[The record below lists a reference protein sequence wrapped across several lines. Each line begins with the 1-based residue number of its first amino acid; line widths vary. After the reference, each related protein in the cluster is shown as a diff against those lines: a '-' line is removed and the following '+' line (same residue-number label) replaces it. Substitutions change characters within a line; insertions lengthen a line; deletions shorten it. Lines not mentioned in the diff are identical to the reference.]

1 MLLNADYATWRKLA
15 CDAESLL
22 GSMRRAP
29 RMPSNHPPPLLQEW
43 ADELAA
49 RNRSIRTIR
58 GYLTDVRQLGEWLRH
73 QEFGAVRGGGVRRF
87 SHAMQRAGLHPR
99 TRARR
104 LVALRQFYAYLVE
117 TGRLPRSP
125 MDD

>member
-1 MLLNADYATWRKLA
+1 Y
-15 CDAESLL
+15 LL
-22 GSMRRAP
+22 GSMRRAH
-29 RMPSNHPPPLLQEW
+29 RMTSNQPPPLLQEW

-73 QEFGAVRGGGVRRF
+73 EELGAGRGEDVRRF

-99 TRARR
+99 TRTRR
-104 LVALRQFYAYLVE
+104 LVALRQFDAYLVE
-117 TGRLPRSP
+117 TGRLPPDPVDEHCR
-125 MDD
+125 